1 MQLIPMFIRY
11 SYNKNSSK
19 EILSV
24 HVVFQKEVLAEKWNM
39 VHVTEVSFIVNYVD
53 FEEFEK
59 MAGVSLKSDFRDLT
73 PTENTAQYSGEER
86 RKEKR

>member
-11 SYNKNSSK
+11 SYKNK
-19 EILSV
+19 EISSV
-24 HVVFQKEVLAEKWNM
+24 HVVFQKEVLAKKWNM
-39 VHVTEVSFIVNYVD
+39 VHVTEISFVVNYND

-73 PTENTAQYSGEER
+73 PNENNTPYSGVER
-86 RKEKR
+86 RKKRR